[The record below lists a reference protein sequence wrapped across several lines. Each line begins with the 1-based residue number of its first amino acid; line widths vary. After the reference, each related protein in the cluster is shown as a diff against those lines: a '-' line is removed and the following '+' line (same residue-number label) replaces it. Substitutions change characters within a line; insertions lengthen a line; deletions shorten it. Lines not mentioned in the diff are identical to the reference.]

1 MFSVSTEFRK
11 GVFFIRLVGRI
22 DNEGYLDDIDYLI
35 NSMGINLIVLNIDH
49 LQDISVENIRRII
62 LYNKEILKKKK
73 VLYLCDNNNIRNRLF
88 QGVIPKI
95 RNEIDAFSL
104 I

>member
-88 QGVIPKI
+88 QGFIPKI